1 MKPITTQ
8 TELDAVLSDRLSR
21 ERIKICKRHAEEL
34 QSIIDELIELQA
46 RWKSAEEQNRQR
58 KT

>member
-1 MKPITTQ
+1 MTPITTQ
-8 TELDAVLSDRLSR
+8 AELDAVLSYRLSR
-21 ERIKICKRHAEEL
+21 ERAKICKRHAEEL